1 MEVVNSMGEVA
12 IPLQKWIAQ
21 ALDKEQARIWIEVL
35 NEAGVPT
42 SIIEAIVDA
51 SEGMEQSKSRA
62 EARIL
67 LNFIRDSL
75 SQGWNL
81 ISSKTGDFTLQ
92 EPNLEDNATRR
103 KHLQAFSPIVEEQ
116 HAVESVS
123 EFLTK
128 IQPQYSDFISDP
140 KTVAT
145 TYDKLKDV
153 FGRLRV
159 VSLDESEMKP
169 QEEIPLF
176 AALLAYTIQFNA
188 ARSMS
193 FVVELDNEEI
203 IGIFQLSSPTMWM
216 SGRDGHL
223 GFQNLDR
230 IQKFTQD
237 GSKAKKRKES
247 KREWITRIRQVGI
260 RDSGHPPH
268 PNSGHFTVS
277 EFHESMIKALSER
290 LQDLPLSK
298 MKGIGKKWKTYGL
311 TGSNANIEKMV
322 LTKKMISKR
331 ERIFRSAFEALENL
345 SRINA
350 PTSVED
356 LWEIIHGSR
365 RDKKALKSYKQAM
378 REQKT
383 RMISAGF
390 VTDISVCGAIPPYND
405 LRVGKLIAMLTFS
418 NEVSRYWNE
427 KYAGKKSVIASELG

>member
-1 MEVVNSMGEVA
+1 MNRMGKVV

-35 NEAGVPT
+35 NETEVPT

-103 KHLQAFSPIVEEQ
+103 KHLQSILTNRVEEQ

-123 EFLTK
+123 EFLQ
-128 IQPQYSDFISDP
+128 IQPQYSDFISNP

-159 VSLDESEMKP
+159 VSLDESEMSRRRYRCCG
-169 QEEIPLF
+169 IIGVCHTLM
-176 AALLAYTIQFNA
+176 L
-188 ARSMS
+188 RSMS
-193 FVVELDNEEI
+193 FIVELDNEEI

-216 SGRDGHL
+216 SGRDGAL

-237 GSKAKKRKES
+237 GSKAKKRRES

-277 EFHESMIKALSER
+277 EFHESMIKSYLK
-290 LQDLPLSK
+290 DF
-298 MKGIGKKWKTYGL
+298 KT
-311 TGSNANIEKMV
+311 S
-322 LTKKMISKR
+322 
-331 ERIFRSAFEALENL
+331 
-345 SRINA
+345 
-350 PTSVED
+350 
-356 LWEIIHGSR
+356 H
-365 RDKKALKSYKQAM
+365 
-378 REQKT
+378 
-383 RMISAGF
+383 
-390 VTDISVCGAIPPYND
+390 
-405 LRVGKLIAMLTFS
+405 
-418 NEVSRYWNE
+418 
-427 KYAGKKSVIASELG
+427 